1 MEYLMSE
8 KVKQYSFRYTKDN
21 LNEYEKMVITALN
34 DWHAPQLRNV
44 MAYSDKVNPNAC
56 VNEFGTTFLHY
67 ACSKQDSISEASMG
81 PIKILI
87 AAGANIFA
95 QDSDGL
101 TPFDYA
107 QIKNNRINQEI
118 LKKEFSLFKQKYDNA
133 KEKINDIN
141 LGLALLDTPENASL
155 VQENRDLTKLQREN
169 PHIKQGKDL
178 NEEDKKILEQIS
190 KIKTVFSKNE
200 YDRFTQNIEKF
211 EKLNLIWNG
220 Q

>member
-1 MEYLMSE
+1 MSE

-44 MAYSDKVNPNAC
+44 VAYTDKVNPNAC
-56 VNEFGTTFLHY
+56 VNELGTTFLHY
-67 ACSKQDSISEASMG
+67 ACSKQDSLSENSMG

-87 AAGANIFA
+87 AAGANIFS

-107 QIKNNRINQEI
+107 KIKNNRINQAI
-118 LKKEFSLFKQKYDNA
+118 LKKEFLLFKQRYDNA
-133 KEKINDIN
+133 KENVNNIN
-141 LGLALLDTPENASL
+141 LGLALLDTPENTAL
-155 VQENRDLTKLQREN
+155 VQESRTLAKLQREN
-169 PHIKQGKDL
+169 PHIKSGREL
-178 NEEDKKILEQIS
+178 NEQEQKMLTQFS
-190 KIKTVFSKNE
+190 QIKTVFSKNE
-200 YDRFTQNIEKF
+200 YDRFAQTIEKF